1 MIPYDPNSAI
11 LQFDGNRMDLVIE
24 YRNNIR
30 GPYSLALQ
38 QILDK
43 MRTTPLKGRFVILIK
58 KPFTEFQLA
67 QLSGIRGSNPEIV
80 KGVIY
85 KSIAEAEHKARTD
98 EEYTNVVK
106 DFATATRELIR
117 AKLNYNNLDRLAS
130 LRQTEVKRDLSL
142 VHKQEG

>member
-43 MRTTPLKGRFVILIK
+43 MRQLMLLLFFCFFQGGEGR
-58 KPFTEFQLA
+58 
-67 QLSGIRGSNPEIV
+67 
-80 KGVIY
+80 IY
-85 KSIAEAEHKARTD
+85 KH
-98 EEYTNVVK
+98 
-106 DFATATRELIR
+106 
-117 AKLNYNNLDRLAS
+117 
-130 LRQTEVKRDLSL
+130 
-142 VHKQEG
+142 

>member
-58 KPFTEFQLA
+58 IPFKEFQLA
-67 QLSGIRGSNPEIV
+67 QLSGTRGRNPEIV

-85 KSIAEAEHKARTD
+85 KSIVEAEWDIFKRRWFLLTGIKVTVED
-98 EEYTNVVK
+98 P
-106 DFATATRELIR
+106 
-117 AKLNYNNLDRLAS
+117 KL
-130 LRQTEVKRDLSL
+130 
-142 VHKQEG
+142 